1 MKVEINYRENG
12 ACPLCVHNG
21 RCILQQSIRD
31 SLDEFDT
38 GGDDEM
44 ELVVYT
50 CPRFK
55 EKV

>member
-38 GGDDEM
+38 GRDDEM